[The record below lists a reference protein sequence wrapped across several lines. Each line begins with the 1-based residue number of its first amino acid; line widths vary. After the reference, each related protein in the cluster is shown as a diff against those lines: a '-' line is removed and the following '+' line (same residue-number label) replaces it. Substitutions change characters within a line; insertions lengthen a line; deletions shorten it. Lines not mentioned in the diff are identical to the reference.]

1 MHIYDTVSSVSRV
14 CVWSS
19 CGRWSTSSRS
29 SLPPSCDS
37 VCSKKN
43 LINLTIN
50 QNHITLFEHISKPKT
65 LQVFCGTCPVATRS
79 VSTVWVCAWCS
90 VVSRCLWSLSRI
102 RWPSSTRSSRW
113 IGSPNWVELRTAT
126 DGGCSGWMWDKYTHY
141 ILLTTRYEMLVLS

>member
-19 CGRWSTSSRS
+19 WSLVNVVTIVSSALVWFR
-29 SLPPSCDS
+29 LLE
-37 VCSKKN
+37 KN